1 MNSSQNYTFMYKEE
15 DIKNNKF
22 FAVISYL
29 PLLFIIPLIFKKESK
44 YARFHANQGLSLF
57 VCEVIV
63 SVVYFILKWVFTLL
77 AIAPLLIGLNFIM
90 TVISIIMLSILLV
103 GVMNANGGLA
113 KSLPFIGGIEIIK

>member
-29 PLLFIIPLIFKKESK
+29 PLLFMIPLIFKKESK
-44 YARFHANQGLSLF
+44 FARFHANQGLSLF

-90 TVISIIMLSILLV
+90 TVIFIFMLSILLV

-113 KSLPFIGGIEIIK
+113 KSLSFIGGIEIIK

>member
-29 PLLFIIPLIFKKESK
+29 PLLFMIPLIFKKESK
-44 YARFHANQGLSLF
+44 FARFHANQGLSLF

-90 TVISIIMLSILLV
+90 TVIFIFMLSILLV

>member
-15 DIKNNKF
+15 DIKKNKF
-22 FAVISYL
+22 FSVISYL
-29 PLLFIIPLIFKKESK
+29 PLLFIVPLIFKKESK
-44 YARFHANQGLSLF
+44 FARFHANQGLSLF

-63 SVVYFILKWVFTLL
+63 SVVCFILKWVFTLL

-90 TVISIIMLSILLV
+90 TVIFIIMLSILLV

>member
-1 MNSSQNYTFMYKEE
+1 MYKEE